1 MCGRIEAAGMQQG
14 NVMKKEIK
22 YTLAYV
28 ITVVVIGLA
37 FVGCAGRTNAA
48 TGKEPLEAL
57 LKVVLPDGVDNEHI
71 AYSAISVDFNAERRI
86 PNCVA
91 YKLTQQMVMMADAP
105 DAEKRKNYKFNKD
118 KNVTACPDWW
128 EYKNSGY
135 DRGHMAPADDMK
147 WSREAMTECF
157 YMTNMC
163 PQNKSLNSGAWRSLE
178 QKVHRWAA
186 NYGELLVFTGPIVH
200 SARKAIGPEHDIVVP
215 QGFFKVIYAPK
226 QQRAI
231 AFVYD
236 NVPAKSGLRRHAVSV
251 DDVERRTGIDFLSAL
266 PDDVEQSVEAST
278 NVASW
283 LETGKMK

>member
-1 MCGRIEAAGMQQG
+1 MRKHF
-14 NVMKKEIK
+14 MKKIRK
-22 YTLAYV
+22 DCLAC
-28 ITVVVIGLA
+28 VVTFLA
-37 FVGCAGRTNAA
+37 ICMAFAGCTGRTSAA
-48 TGKEPLEAL
+48 TANEPSEVL
-57 LKVVLPDGVDNEHI
+57 LKVVLPGDVANEHI
-71 AYSAISVDFNAERRI
+71 TYSAISVDFNDERRI

-91 YKLTQQMVMMADAP
+91 YNLTQQMVMMADAP
-105 DAEKRKNYKFNKD
+105 DAEKRKKYKFNKD
-118 KNVTACPDWW
+118 KNVAACPDWW

-163 PQNKSLNSGAWRSLE
+163 PQNNSLNSGAWRSLE

-186 NYGELLVFTGPIVH
+186 RYGELLVFTGPIVH
-200 SARKAIGPEHDIVVP
+200 STHKTIGPEHDIVVP

-236 NVPAKSGLRRHAVSV
+236 NVQAKGGLRRHAVSV
-251 DDVERRTGIDFLSAL
+251 DDVERLTGIDFLSAL
-266 PDDVEQSVEAST
+266 PDDVEQSVEA
-278 NVASW
+278 NNDGASW
-283 LETGKMK
+283 LENGK